1 MEKPDYHIRPD
12 VMTYDDIVRI
22 SPIAE
27 GHRRSI
33 NWGLRI
39 FGIEKINAAHRRL
52 HHQPGPECFHRFLLE
67 DLDIRLRI
75 DNERIL
81 DRLPAGAF
89 ITISNHPF
97 GAIDGITLIHLI
109 TYRRPEFRMMVDRS
123 LAQITAMRPNFIT
136 VDAVA
141 SDNPEKRKISYSGLR
156 EVIQQLNSGA
166 PVGFFPAGAVS
177 RTDRRWRLNDRP
189 WRLSVIRIIRKAGVP
204 VIPIFFH
211 GSNSMLFNLLSHTKW
226 PSSTFMM
233 PIELWRKKSKEI
245 HLSVGDVI
253 SPQEIAENSSSVEML
268 SDFLREKTY
277 RLRTI
282 YK

>member
-27 GHRRSI
+27 GHRRSV
-33 NWGLRI
+33 NRALRF

-67 DLDIRLRI
+67 DLDIKLRI
-75 DNERIL
+75 DNERVL

-97 GAIDGITLIHLI
+97 GAIDGIALIHLI

-141 SDNPEKRKISYSGLR
+141 SDDPDKRKISYSGLR

-177 RTDRRWRLNDRP
+177 RTDWRWRLNDRP
-189 WRLSVIRIIRKAGVP
+189 WRHSVIRIISKAGVP

-253 SPQEIAENSSSVEML
+253 SPQEIAGKSSSAEML
-268 SDFLREKTY
+268 SSFLREKTY
-277 RLRTI
+277 RLRDI